1 MKPAYNTQDTVMP
14 NHSKYRGY
22 EKLYDVALRDRTWPD
37 KVLTHAPQWCS
48 VDLRDGNQALI
59 KPMDV
64 QKKLTFFDLI
74 ASIGFKEIEIGFPS
88 ASETEFTFARKLLET
103 GRLGDDMWPQVLTQ
117 SRDQLI
123 SRTFE
128 SLAGYK
134 QAIVHLY
141 NSTSE
146 LQRRVVFKMDPNEV
160 ANLAVHG
167 TRLIKEHAG
176 KTGTQIR
183 FEYSPESFTGTERNV
198 ALDVCSAVIEAWEPT
213 PDNKMIINLPA
224 TVEMSTPN
232 VYADLIE
239 WFSRNLPRR
248 DSVIVSVHTHNDR
261 GTGVAAT
268 ELGILAG
275 AERVE
280 GTLFGNGERTGNV
293 DLVTV
298 ALNMFTQ
305 GIDPQLDLRNI
316 PKIAEIVEQ
325 CTEMSLHPRHPYA
338 GDLVFTAFSG
348 SHQDAIRKGMHA
360 LEESRQGVWE
370 VPYIPVDP
378 SDIGREFQGIVRIN
392 SQSGKGGI
400 AFVMEQEFG
409 CHLPKEMQPEF
420 SSEVQK
426 VSDATGEE
434 LTPETIWK
442 IFDNKYLKVVT
453 PYDLVSFT
461 SSPAFKGS
469 EAYDGELALRLSGGR
484 LVETKGIGNGPI
496 DACRSALLRAECLPF
511 RIINYVEHARSS
523 GSDAEAVSFI
533 QIETSAGKR
542 VWGAG
547 IHTSIETASVKALVS
562 AVNRAT
568 PV

>member
-1 MKPAYNTQDTVMP
+1 MP

-22 EKLYDVALRDRTWPD
+22 ENLYDVALRDRSWPN
-37 KVLTHAPQWCS
+37 KVLTEAPLWCS

-64 QKKLTFFDLI
+64 QKKLIFFDLLT
-74 ASIGFKEIEIGFPS
+74 SIGFKEIEIGFPS
-88 ASETEFTFARKLLET
+88 ASDTEFQFTRSLLET
-103 GRLGDDMWPQVLTQ
+103 GRLRDDLWPQVLTQ
-117 SRDQLI
+117 ARQPLI
-123 SRTFE
+123 SRTFD
-128 SLAGYK
+128 SLSGYK

-146 LQRRVVFKMDPNEV
+146 LQRRVVFKMDPNHI
-160 ANLAVHG
+160 ANLAVQG
-167 TRLIKEHAG
+167 TRLVKEHAS
-176 KTGTQIR
+176 KTSTKIR
-183 FEYSPESFTGTERNV
+183 FEYSPESFTGTERAI
-198 ALDVCSAVIEAWEPT
+198 ALDICAAVIEEWQPT
-213 PDNKMIINLPA
+213 PDDKMIINLPA

-239 WFSRNLPRR
+239 WFSRNVPNR
-248 DSVIVSVHTHNDR
+248 DSVIISVHTHNDR

-298 ALNMFTQ
+298 ALNLFTQ
-305 GIDPQLDLRNI
+305 GINPGLDLSNI
-316 PKIAEIVEQ
+316 PKIAEIVES

-360 LEESRQGVWE
+360 LEQSRQAVWE

-400 AFVMEQEFG
+400 AFVMEKEFG
-409 CHLPKEMQPEF
+409 CHLPKEMHPEF
-420 SSEVQK
+420 GSEVQK
-426 VSDATGEE
+426 ISDATGEE
-434 LTPETIWK
+434 LTPERIWN
-442 IFDNKYLKVVT
+442 IFEKTYLHRSSPLDV
-453 PYDLVSFT
+453 LSFT
-461 SSPAFKGS
+461 STPTFKGS
-469 EAYDGELALRLSGGR
+469 ETYEGELTLRLPDGR
-484 LVETKGIGNGPI
+484 LQDTKGLGNGPI
-496 DACRSALLRAECLPF
+496 DACRAALLRADYPPF
-511 RIINYVEHARSS
+511 RIVNYVEHARSA

-533 QIETSAGKR
+533 QIETSTGKR

-547 IHTSIETASVKALVS
+547 IHTSIETASIRALVC
-562 AVNRAT
+562 AVNRST
-568 PV
+568 GE